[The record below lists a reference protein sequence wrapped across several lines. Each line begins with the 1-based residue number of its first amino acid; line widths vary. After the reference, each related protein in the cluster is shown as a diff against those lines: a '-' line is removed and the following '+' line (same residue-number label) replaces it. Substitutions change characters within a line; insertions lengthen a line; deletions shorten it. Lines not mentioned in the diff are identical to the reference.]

1 MATLVVLVLNK
12 KKKKKLIPFHMYE
25 VCILSCFVISIEAA
39 VMENS

>member
-1 MATLVVLVLNK
+1 MATLVVLVLN